1 MAARDWCKLAHGW
14 FRDKDVRRAARK
26 APNGSTVM
34 SVFPV
39 LVAECASELHVKD
52 NPEGNIEVSLD
63 LLAEWTFADE
73 SDVQGALV
81 AMRDAKLI
89 RCRDLGDDEYRV
101 RVVNL
106 GKWQSPKG
114 TNQYRKEIKR
124 VADKNLHVRD
134 LQVNVTPCHA
144 PSRFV
149 TEEHLEGE
157 GEVEKKTPPPKPKS
171 RRVSGL
177 DPDQIE
183 ASIQTHRD
191 KLGSLAP
198 QVDSLVALLAAG
210 NKSNT
215 VAASRALNKLWAPIA
230 LLVDSLSLDALAYG
244 LSAAISN
251 EAPNAN
257 YVEKAARGYDPSKSP
272 APSRP
277 QSYEWRDPFPENDPF
292 GEEPRLG

>member
-1 MAARDWCKLAHGW
+1 MAVRDWCKLAHGW
-14 FRDKDVRRAARK
+14 FHDKDVRRAARK
-26 APNGSTVM
+26 APNGGTVM
-34 SVFPV
+34 ALFPV
-39 LVAECASELHVKD
+39 FVARCASELRVKD
-52 NPEGNIEVSLD
+52 NPEGNIEVSVD
-63 LLAEWTFADE
+63 QLAEWTFADE

-106 GKWQSPKG
+106 GKWQSPKD
-114 TNQYRKEIKR
+114 TNRYRQERKR
-124 VADKNLHVRD
+124 LADKNLHDRD
-134 LQVNVTPCHA
+134 LQVNVTDCHA
-144 PSRFV
+144 LSQTV
-149 TEEHLEGE
+149 TDCHVEV
-157 GEVEKKTPPPKPKS
+157 EVEKKTPPPKPKS

-177 DPDQIE
+177 DPDQVE

-215 VAASRALNKLWAPIA
+215 VAASRALNKLWSPIA
-230 LLVDSLSLDALAYG
+230 LLVDSLSLEALAYG

-257 YVEKAARGYDPSKSP
+257 YVEKAAKGFSPTRQPVVAP
-272 APSRP
+272 AP
-277 QSYEWRDPFPENDPF
+277 QWRDPFPENDPY
-292 GEEPRLG
+292 GEEPRI